1 MRTNSTKGE
10 LYKVWLV
17 ESEKTD
23 ILSRKRFT
31 FCHE

>member
-23 ILSRKRFT
+23 ILSRILS
-31 FCHE
+31 